1 MTKGSCEW
9 HDRLLRKL
17 DDSKEGAHRVQIL
30 IVVEKLTEVLEEL
43 AEDVLWHVGFVEDC
57 LAGLVQR
64 LPHEELLDAGR
75 SV

>member
-1 MTKGSCEW
+1 M
-9 HDRLLRKL
+9 
-17 DDSKEGAHRVQIL
+17 